1 MKKIIIAV
9 AVLCAGFAAQAQ
21 DKENATAFANDIK
34 QKGVQVFDVRTAAEY
49 KTGHLPNALQ
59 ADFTQKPEFYERAKY
74 LDKQKPV
81 YVYCLGG
88 GRSAGAAK
96 WMRENGF
103 TKVVELEGGINA
115 WKQSGLPVE
124 DVAVKAAQ
132 LTMDDYNQQ
141 VKVKGWVLTDVGA
154 AWCPPCRQMEPV
166 LKDLLAKRKDVKL
179 VKVDGGNDTD
189 VMKAI
194 NAKELPT
201 FIVYKD
207 GVEQARLTGVTSKD
221 NLEAMLK

>member
-1 MKKIIIAV
+1 MKKIFIAV
-9 AVLCAGFAAQAQ
+9 AILCAGFAVKAQ
-21 DKENATAFANDIK
+21 DKEDATAFAKDIK
-34 QKGVQVFDVRTAAEY
+34 QSGVQVFDVRTAAEY

-59 ADFTQKPEFYERAKY
+59 ADFTQKSEFYERAKY

-115 WKQSGLPVE
+115 WKQSGLPV
-124 DVAVKAAQ
+124 DDAAVKAPQ
-132 LTMDDYNQQ
+132 LTMDNYNQQ

-166 LKDLLAKRKDVKL
+166 LKDLLSKRKDVKL

-194 NAKELPT
+194 NATTLPT

-207 GVEQARLTGVTSKD
+207 GVEQSRFTGVTSKD
-221 NLEAMLK
+221 NLDAMLK